1 MKIEVEV
8 LFHVKLIICGGQ
20 GFCDEITDLNVFET
34 YEEAYKFKQDWIQ
47 KHGYPYG
54 EIKIVKEII
63 GI

>member
-8 LFHVKLIICGGQ
+8 LFHVKLILYGGQ
-20 GFCDEITDLNVFET
+20 GFCDEITDLDVFET
-34 YEEAYKFKQDWIQ
+34 YGEAYKFKQNWIQ
-47 KHGYPYG
+47 KHECPYG

>member
-8 LFHVKLIICGGQ
+8 LFHVELIICGGQ
-20 GFCDEITDLNVFET
+20 GFCDEITDLGVFET
-34 YEEAYKFKQDWIQ
+34 YEEAHKFRQDWIQ
-47 KHGYPYG
+47 KHGDPYG

>member
-8 LFHVKLIICGGQ
+8 LFHVKLIIWGGQ
-20 GFCDEITDLNVFET
+20 GFRDEVRDLGVFET
-34 YEEAYKFKQDWIQ
+34 YEEAYKFRQDWIQ
-47 KHGYPYG
+47 EHGDPYG

>member
-20 GFCDEITDLNVFET
+20 GFCDEITDLGVFET
-34 YEEAYKFKQDWIQ
+34 YGEAYKFKQNWIQ
-47 KHGYPYG
+47 EHGYPYG

-63 GI
+63 GV